1 MGCGCWLKRSAFTT
15 YTRPVTPW
23 RTNRIAH
30 CGTLWT
36 VIAFALLLLS
46 CASPDSRLPP
56 VTRRPTTEHHVGK
69 VIWLD
74 LATPDPESAKRF
86 YGKLFGWTF
95 YSDPHD
101 AGYVMVYLR
110 DHLIGGIIK
119 PSVPVSAQHQSA
131 WLTYLAVRDVDVA
144 GRIALAHGA
153 KELSAPRTYAN
164 RGRQAVFADPEGAVF
179 ALMASSTG
187 DPPDVLLEPDRWI
200 WSTVITH
207 DVQIDSEF
215 YQAIL
220 DYTIDVL
227 PTDQGL
233 EQVVLESGG
242 YARATLN
249 EIRHEASGLHSRW
262 INFVRVEDALDT
274 VAKAVAFGGRT
285 LVSPHIDRH
294 GGRIA
299 VIADPQ
305 GAWFGVMEW
314 PDGDHPKAAK

>member
-1 MGCGCWLKRSAFTT
+1 
-15 YTRPVTPW
+15 
-23 RTNRIAH
+23 
-30 CGTLWT
+30 
-36 VIAFALLLLS
+36 VIAFGLLLLS
-46 CASPDSRLPP
+46 CASPVSRLPP

-95 YSDPHD
+95 YSDPND
-101 AGYVMVYLR
+101 AGYVTVYLR

-119 PSVPVSAQHQSA
+119 PSVADGAQHQAA
-131 WLTYLAVRDVDVA
+131 WLTYLAVRDVDAPEGSPSRTAPRSYPLREPTSIGAASGIRRSGGCGVCVD
-144 GRIALAHGA
+144 GVVDRRSTGCLARARPMDLEHRAHTRCADRFRVLSGP
-153 KELSAPRTYAN
+153 LSATRS
-164 RGRQAVFADPEGAVF
+164 
-179 ALMASSTG
+179 MSS
-187 DPPDVLLEPDRWI
+187 LRI
-200 WSTVITH
+200 R
-207 DVQIDSEF
+207 
-215 YQAIL
+215 A
-220 DYTIDVL
+220 
-227 PTDQGL
+227 L

-249 EIRHEASGLHSRW
+249 EIPHEASGLHSRW
-262 INFVRVEDALDT
+262 INFVRVEDAPDT
-274 VAKAVAFGGRT
+274 VAKAVALGGRT

-299 VIADPQ
+299 VLADPQ